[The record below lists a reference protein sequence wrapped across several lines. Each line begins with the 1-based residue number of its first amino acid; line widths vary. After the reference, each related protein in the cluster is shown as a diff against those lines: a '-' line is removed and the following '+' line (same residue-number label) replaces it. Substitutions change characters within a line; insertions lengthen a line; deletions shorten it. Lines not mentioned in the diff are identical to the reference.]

1 MGLLA
6 LMLGRE
12 DDAPACV
19 TARQPDEF
27 RFASRVIDS
36 HLVPMLRQ
44 DHHDLEA
51 MGREILQ
58 ALEAGQHEG
67 LRARLKAFKT
77 RLQAHLLT
85 ENYRLYARLDDW
97 FARDA
102 ACTEIMRGFRRE
114 MNAIGRQ
121 AVRVLEKWQERGVG
135 ATDAELFRSEF
146 EEIETLLLQRADR
159 EERSLFLLYT
169 APE

>member
-12 DDAPACV
+12 ENAPSCVDALPV
-19 TARQPDEF
+19 EDI
-27 RFASRVIDS
+27 RFASRTIDS

-44 DHHDLEA
+44 DHRDLEA
-51 MGREILQ
+51 MGREIR
-58 ALEAGQHEG
+58 EAVEARQYEG
-67 LRARLKAFKT
+67 LAARITAFKT

-85 ENYRLYARLDDW
+85 ENYRLYAKLDIW

-102 ACTEIMRGFRRE
+102 ACTEVMRGFRRE
-114 MNAIGRQ
+114 MNGIARE
-121 AVRVLEKWQERGVG
+121 AVRVLEKWQERGVS
-135 ATDAELFRSEF
+135 AADAKLFRAEF
-146 EEIETLLLQRADR
+146 EEMEALLLQRADR